1 MAPSRA
7 AARLSGKGFKFTP
20 LMWMQS
26 CLTTPSSAPYCAQR
40 KPMPAQKLSSIVR
53 PTPRDID
60 VAQACTPQ
68 PVVSIAA
75 QLGLN
80 DDEYDA
86 YGKYMAKV
94 RETWTCR
101 LSAPDLAA
109 PPLQPSGTAWPPH
122 ACRSAHSPRCASHC

>member
-1 MAPSRA
+1 
-7 AARLSGKGFKFTP
+7 
-20 LMWMQS
+20 MWMQS
-26 CLTTPSSAPYCAQR
+26 CLPTPSSHHTVLRVQ
-40 KPMPAQKLSSIVR
+40 PMPAQKLSSIVR

-68 PVVSIAA
+68 PVGSIAA

-94 RETWTCR
+94 RET
-101 LSAPDLAA
+101 
-109 PPLQPSGTAWPPH
+109 
-122 ACRSAHSPRCASHC
+122 